1 MSAGL
6 LQLEQ
11 PIKINSDGE
20 EVEQPIDESME
31 ESQDDLDI
39 INSALE
45 MESGGEEDDEEDM
58 TDRERGEKIIDV
70 LIPPCEWEDEDESKW
85 LQRVSRAPPNRTA
98 VIQLWEQLDLKIR
111 EQQAR
116 TRGICAI
123 RRALY
128 RECFDELIRQV
139 TLDCPE
145 RGLLLSRVRDEA
157 NMTIAAFQCLFQ
169 SASEFGAT
177 KAIQSESGKWE
188 LEGELRELEERVA
201 GLEADVRRLEA
212 WKRQVVSRWEERR
225 EVQMTLFTE
234 ELECLERSEKQYQV
248 LIETLLA
255 SRNS

>member
-6 LQLEQ
+6 LQQEN
-11 PIKINSDGE
+11 PIKLSTDGE
-20 EVEQPIDESME
+20 EVEQTADETKE
-31 ESQDDLDI
+31 ETQDDLEI
-39 INSALE
+39 INDAIH
-45 MESGGEEDDEEDM
+45 MSGGDEDEDDEEEM
-58 TDRERGEKIIDV
+58 TDRERGEKIIDI
-70 LIPPCEWEDEDESKW
+70 LIPPSEWEEDGERW
-85 LQRVSRAPPNRTA
+85 IQRVSRAPPSRTA

-123 RRALY
+123 RGALY

-157 NMTIAAFQCLFQ
+157 NMTIAAFQCLFE

-201 GLEADVRRLEA
+201 GLEAEVRRLEA
-212 WKRQVVSRWEERR
+212 WKRQVVRRWEERR

>member
-1 MSAGL
+1 MSAAGL
-6 LQLEQ
+6 LQLET
-11 PIKINSDGE
+11 PTKADGGDD
-20 EVEQPIDESME
+20 PTPDESME
-31 ESQDDLDI
+31 ESQDDLAVI
-39 INSALE
+39 HAVLE
-45 MESGGEEDDEEDM
+45 MGTGDEDM
-58 TDRERGEKIIDV
+58 VEPEDLTERERGERIIDV
-70 LIPPCEWEDEDESKW
+70 LIPPCEWQDEQGVNW
-85 LQRVSRAPPNRTA
+85 IQRVSRAPPSRTA
-98 VIQLWEQLDLKIR
+98 VIQLWEQLDLKIQ

-116 TRGICAI
+116 TKGICAI

-128 RECFDELIRQV
+128 RECYDELIRQV

-157 NMTIAAFQCLFQ
+157 SMTVSAFQCLFQ

-188 LEGELRELEERVA
+188 LEGELSQLEDGVA
-201 GLEADVRRLEA
+201 GLEAEVRRLEA
-212 WKRQVVSRWEERR
+212 WKRQVAQRWEERR
-225 EVQMTLFTE
+225 EVQMALFTE